1 MEENLISLLLSDSGL
16 SALVSSRIHPGSL
29 PQGATLPAIVM
40 NRISGAPQYSDE
52 GETGLNEARVQLDCW
67 ADTYSQAKLVA
78 RAVIARLS
86 AFSGTVGTTEFA
98 NIMLDDERDLRE
110 GGGNAAEYP
119 FRTSLDFSVWTQTQ
133 GD

>member
-1 MEENLISLLLSDSGL
+1 MEESLISLLLSDSGL
-16 SALVSSRIHPGSL
+16 AALVSNRIHPGSL

-40 NRISGAPQYSDE
+40 NRISGGPQYADE
-52 GETGLNEARVQLDCW
+52 GETGLNEARVQFDCW
-67 ADTYSQAKLVA
+67 AATYSQAKLVA
-78 RAVIARLS
+78 RAVIDRLS
-86 AFSGTVGTTEFA
+86 AFDGVVGTTTFA

-110 GGGNAAEYP
+110 TGSNAAEYS